1 MTSGWSS
8 SKERVRAGDDAVSR
22 RTIQRPSCQRE
33 DIEDS
38 GPILLL
44 LPQRK
49 ASADLSA
56 SPRTHVSL
64 PRPGSTISIV
74 APPSLFLPCYLGRPR
89 PGASFRVSF
98 RKAQLTWSRN
108 PMPVW
113 TSMTWTSSPGVWSR
127 PREQT
132 IWVSLVLRVTVA
144 TRCGRRP
151 APDRT
156 GVGTEGAGAAMVRSE
171 REKGG
176 PFNSRVEV
184 VVGVEEGEKRRVT
197 PPPFV
202 LAVPRQPSKVFLPAT
217 TITKSKGRCRIKCV

>member
-1 MTSGWSS
+1 
-8 SKERVRAGDDAVSR
+8 
-22 RTIQRPSCQRE
+22 
-33 DIEDS
+33 
-38 GPILLL
+38 
-44 LPQRK
+44 
-49 ASADLSA
+49 
-56 SPRTHVSL
+56 
-64 PRPGSTISIV
+64 
-74 APPSLFLPCYLGRPR
+74 
-89 PGASFRVSF
+89 
-98 RKAQLTWSRN
+98 
-108 PMPVW
+108 MPVW

-184 VVGVEEGEKRRVT
+184 VVGVEESEKRRVT

-217 TITKSKGRCRIKCV
+217 TITKLKGRCRIKCVYLGGIDYPSEESQGSERFGARHLHLSGTGRGSSAQGPDIKAPPTRATDPNPRRAFLRMELTPMVVQTLALCVSSPSVHDSRSLIECLPHPFHLPPPATSSTLEAPQ